1 MRRDLLGWP
10 ARRSARQR
18 QRRRSRAA
26 GCLLWLL
33 VLVVVLVVVALLLGG
48 FRRGTPASGTGPPAP
63 ISRVSCSPGA
73 GGYDSC

>member
-1 MRRDLLGWP
+1 MRRDFLSWLGRP
-10 ARRSARQR
+10 RPRQR

-33 VLVVVLVVVALLLGG
+33 VLVVVLVVVALLFGG
-48 FRRGTPASGTGPPAP
+48 FRRGTPASGAGPPVP
-63 ISRVSCSPGA
+63 MSRVSCSPGA